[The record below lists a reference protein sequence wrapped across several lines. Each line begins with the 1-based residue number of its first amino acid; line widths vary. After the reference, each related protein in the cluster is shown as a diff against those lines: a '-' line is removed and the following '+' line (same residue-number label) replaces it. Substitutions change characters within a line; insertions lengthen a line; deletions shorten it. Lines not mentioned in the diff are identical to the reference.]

1 MCAQY
6 HRPDSVRFS
15 LQVCSYSVKPSV
27 PNRALNLLPKDCVR
41 ATLVNEIK
49 KSRPHVPFVVASF
62 SFAGDGE
69 WLAGAGSGPDRS
81 VGGPSGQLK
90 SQGPSSDSREEV
102 ALGVFAEFMGFDFRY

>member
-1 MCAQY
+1 
-6 HRPDSVRFS
+6 
-15 LQVCSYSVKPSV
+15 V
-27 PNRALNLLPKDCVR
+27 P
-41 ATLVNEIK
+41 LV
-49 KSRPHVPFVVASF
+49 VGAFT
-62 SFAGDGE
+62 FAGDGE